1 MAVLLPY
8 LDGTNDRGKLRLV
21 LIEALSRGEV
31 RVPEFRDGL
40 ETGGNTQLQSVSLQY
55 IERALGY
62 LARHALLEPS

>member
-1 MAVLLPY
+1 
-8 LDGTNDRGKLRLV
+8 